1 MKCLFP
7 MILLPSLGSFGFAAD
22 RTLQVYGAQIG
33 AKVNV
38 FDMQGRVM
46 AYGQVN
52 GAGNIAFEM
61 RRAGNYLV
69 QVGSQVHR
77 INVK

>member
-1 MKCLFP
+1 
-7 MILLPSLGSFGFAAD
+7 MILLPSLGSFGFAAG

-33 AKVNV
+33 A
-38 FDMQGRVM
+38 
-46 AYGQVN
+46 
-52 GAGNIAFEM
+52 
-61 RRAGNYLV
+61 RAGNYLV